1 MAKFKNIEQILEVL
15 KNAYYLERDY
25 ELLSESKASLEIPEE
40 WKRLVLTLAL
50 DSKEHSIILRELLKG
65 FKVDIISEPKQTKIK
80 FSFSGISNDEIFRE
94 LMQIEE
100 QMERIYVD
108 IFNNTSY
115 DLIKDNFSY
124 PSELFFWV
132 MKSLA
137 KAEREHKNMIESNY
151 SHFKL

>member
-15 KNAYYLERDY
+15 KDAYYLERDY
-25 ELLSESKASLEIPEE
+25 EMLSESKASLEIPEE

-65 FKVDIISEPKQTKIK
+65 FKVDIISEPKQTKII
-80 FSFSGISNDEIFRE
+80 FSFSDISNDEIFRE

-100 QMERIYVD
+100 QMESIYFN
-108 IFNNTSY
+108 IYNNTSY

-124 PSELFFWV
+124 PSELFFG
-132 MKSLA
+132 
-137 KAEREHKNMIESNY
+137 
-151 SHFKL
+151 